1 MCASDYKMV
10 SADKPLDFEG
20 IYLQGKQQ
28 KSNGKIKFVPSG
40 AGWKESATGAVTT
53 LRSEEFKKALW
64 TRVAREYQLRIV
76 MKNGTEFNFDGFS
89 KESFDTL
96 KNYMKDVYG
105 MTLENRELGLKGRN
119 WGKAQ
124 IDSHHLEF
132 VVQGRIMFEL
142 PVQDIGNSTV
152 SAKNEVTIELVPTT
166 DTSSNKK
173 QDSLVDIRLYIP
185 SVDGEQEQDDDETE
199 SKKSIDPATLFCNN
213 IKSIID
219 SSTGGALG
227 AIVESISSF
236 QEVPFLVPRGRYEV
250 DMYSSSIRLRGKSY
264 DYKIPYTHLLK
275 IFALPKPDDIHIYVI
290 LALDPPLRQGQTRY
304 PFLII
309 QFPRDQDIEISPTIP
324 SESRA
329 LYAGKLEKHYE
340 GSLYE
345 VFTTILKA
353 LSDKKV
359 LVPGSFRSYQGTSC
373 IKCSI
378 KANEGHIYFMEKNII
393 FVPKPCILISHE
405 DLTSVTFSRVDGA
418 LSSRTFDISI
428 TVRGGTIHQF
438 SNVMKE
444 ELSLIEEYLKDKKIK
459 FQNELIIQKK
469 TKYADTDEDEDEDI
483 PELEDELDD
492 ESTDEDYQ
500 EGDSEDDDDDDYEEN
515 DSEEDD

>member
-1 MCASDYKMV
+1 MV

-64 TRVAREYQLRIV
+64 TRVAREYQLRII

-96 KNYMKDVYG
+96 KDYMKDVYG
-105 MTLENRELGLKGRN
+105 MGLESRDLSLKGHN

-132 VVQGRIMFEL
+132 AVQGRTMFEI

-152 SAKNEVTIELVPTT
+152 SAKNEVTIELAPST

-185 SVDGEQEQDDDETE
+185 PVGGEQEDEDEVE
-199 SKKSIDPATLFCNN
+199 SKKSTDAATLFCNN

-219 SSTGGALG
+219 NSTGGVPGSIA
-227 AIVESISSF
+227 ESITSF

-275 IFALPKPDDIHIYVI
+275 IFALPKPDDMHIYVI
-290 LALDPPLRQGQTRY
+290 LSLDPPLRQGQTRY
-304 PFLII
+304 PFLVI
-309 QFPRDQDIEISPTIP
+309 QFPKDQEIEISPTIP

-393 FVPKPCILISHE
+393 FVPKPCILIPHE

-438 SNVMKE
+438 SNVIKE

-459 FQNELIIQKK
+459 FQNELIVQKK
-469 TKYADTDEDEDEDI
+469 TKYADTDEDDDI
-483 PELEDELDD
+483 PERSEDELDD

-500 EGDSEDDDDDDYEEN
+500 EGDSEDEDEDG
-515 DSEEDD
+515 SEDEDD